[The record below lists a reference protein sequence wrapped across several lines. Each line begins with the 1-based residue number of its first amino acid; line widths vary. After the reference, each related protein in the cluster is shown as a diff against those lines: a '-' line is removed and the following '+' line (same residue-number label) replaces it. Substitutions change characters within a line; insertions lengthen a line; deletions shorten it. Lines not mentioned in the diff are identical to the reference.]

1 MAVAL
6 DVPLS
11 TLLAAFDTSSTSFYE
26 NPNNFTVNSYLLLVS
41 LLNGNATVRV
51 DPGKS
56 GDSLEVGSG
65 GTATVEGGTNSTLY
79 VWQAKNVIWDE
90 NGTGNTLSFEPQITP
105 AGFTGASGALVLNL
119 LTGQGTNPYG
129 GTLSV
134 EHVDNVIGIE
144 ANGAYIVGNNDG
156 DTIGDASVGDNGKP
170 IGGDFAGNIIVVGGS
185 GNDNLNGS
193 ADGTS
198 VLGGGLGKNTLTG
211 GETPQGTP
219 SNTFVYGLGA
229 DTITNFAAGTNS
241 GDRIDLT
248 ALMSVKTF
256 SAVMADATQVGSNT
270 VINFGSGRTITLD
283 DVERS
288 TLTAY
293 NFLFQPVVA
302 FSSIPTGE
310 ADTGDGV
317 QIVLDM
323 SDPVTVTSGSS
334 GSLPYLTIGLT
345 SGGTAIATYDPTGS
359 NPAENRLAFDYTVGA
374 GDHSPDLEITSFV
387 SNGGT
392 VQDAY
397 GNSANFSGILDQP
410 TSLQINASPL
420 TVESVS
426 ASRTGEVDFG
436 QEVQLTL
443 QMSEAVQ
450 QPAGGVYLSFNDGDG
465 GTDGAFL
472 DFSAS
477 NFGSGT
483 LVFDYYVQGEF
494 SELDVA
500 DGAHA
505 RSRDH
510 RSNRRCTRFRWL
522 WRQFL

>member
-1 MAVAL
+1 M
-6 DVPLS
+6 
-11 TLLAAFDTSSTSFYE
+11 
-26 NPNNFTVNSYLLLVS
+26 
-41 LLNGNATVRV
+41 
-51 DPGKS
+51 
-56 GDSLEVGSG
+56 
-65 GTATVEGGTNSTLY
+65 
-79 VWQAKNVIWDE
+79 
-90 NGTGNTLSFEPQITP
+90 
-105 AGFTGASGALVLNL
+105 
-119 LTGQGTNPYG
+119 
-129 GTLSV
+129 
-134 EHVDNVIGIE
+134 
-144 ANGAYIVGNNDG
+144 
-156 DTIGDASVGDNGKP
+156 
-170 IGGDFAGNIIVVGGS
+170 
-185 GNDNLNGS
+185 
-193 ADGTS
+193 
-198 VLGGGLGKNTLTG
+198 
-211 GETPQGTP
+211 
-219 SNTFVYGLGA
+219 
-229 DTITNFAAGTNS
+229 
-241 GDRIDLT
+241 
-248 ALMSVKTF
+248 
-256 SAVMADATQVGSNT
+256 
-270 VINFGSGRTITLD
+270 
-283 DVERS
+283 
-288 TLTAY
+288 
-293 NFLFQPVVA
+293 VA

-323 SDPVTVTSGSS
+323 SDPVTVISGSS

-359 NPAENRLAFDYTVGA
+359 NPAENRLTFDYTVGA

-443 QMSEAVQ
+443 QISEAVQ

-472 DFSAS
+472 DVSAS

-483 LVFDYYVQGEF
+483 LVLITMCRENFQ
-494 SELDVA
+494 LDVA

-522 WRQFL
+522 WRQFLRALGVPTGVEINPPFYVTSLSASPGPGEADAGQVVSLTLDMSEPITMNTSGGTPSLTLALVSGGAATATYDAAASNLSAGALVFDYTVGSSDRSPDLEIASVNSGGAIITNSTGHGADFSEAISAPTSLQIGPSPLTITSVTASSTNADGYQTVDFTLTMSEPANVVGNPEVTLNDGYTAVAAKSSLQKRRSPSTQ